1 MLLLFCSI
9 FIKIF
14 EIHYQNNYHNIILT
28 FNKYNNNSLY
38 LSLSGADIIPTSH
51 ASATDSIA
59 VLGSSTEVSR
69 TPETDWTTRTHH
81 GPKLTSISGEG
92 GLSSPVAPDQT
103 EGRTGSGLWRSGS
116 CHGDTDH
123 QHQEHSDCHD
133 SCLVILMI

>member
-59 VLGSSTEVSR
+59 VLGSSTEVTGTS
-69 TPETDWTTRTHH
+69 ETDWTTRTHH
-81 GPKLTSISGEG
+81 GAKLTSISGEG
-92 GLSSPVAPDQT
+92 CLSGPVAPDHA
-103 EGRTGSGLWRSGS
+103 EGGTGSGLRGSGS
-116 CHGDTDH
+116 SHGDTDH

-133 SCLVILMI
+133 S